1 MSELF
6 QIEASPVVSETT
18 EKKGK
23 KSSLKL
29 GPARTLWEA
38 KAIAEGA
45 EKYYF
50 FSDFVASLN
59 EVEAGVAPTDT
70 RLRPDQRE
78 RESQNANLT
87 EKGCCD
93 PISFKTP
100 FTNLFWVSYYDAPN
114 SGHKVA

>member
-1 MSELF
+1 M
-6 QIEASPVVSETT
+6 
-18 EKKGK
+18 
-23 KSSLKL
+23 

-78 RESQNANLT
+78 GEGQNANMT
-87 EKGCCD
+87 EKGILKVVVI
-93 PISFKTP
+93 PYISMKLSPTFFGYLYISFK
-100 FTNLFWVSYYDAPN
+100 L
-114 SGHKVA
+114 

>member
-1 MSELF
+1 MSVQNKNLF

-18 EKKGK
+18 DKKGK
-23 KSSLKL
+23 KSGLKL

-78 RESQNANLT
+78 GESRNANMT
-87 EKGCCD
+87 EKG
-93 PISFKTP
+93 I
-100 FTNLFWVSYYDAPN
+100 L
-114 SGHKVA
+114 KVV

>member
-1 MSELF
+1 M
-6 QIEASPVVSETT
+6 
-18 EKKGK
+18 
-23 KSSLKL
+23 

-78 RESQNANLT
+78 GEGQNVNMT
-87 EKGCCD
+87 EKGILKVVVI
-93 PISFKTP
+93 PYISMKLSPTFFGYLYISFK
-100 FTNLFWVSYYDAPN
+100 L
-114 SGHKVA
+114 

>member
-1 MSELF
+1 M
-6 QIEASPVVSETT
+6 SETT
-18 EKKGK
+18 DKKGK
-23 KSSLKL
+23 KSGLKL

-78 RESQNANLT
+78 GKSRNANMT
-87 EKGCCD
+87 GKGILIPQGCVI
-93 PISFKTP
+93 PIGRH
-100 FTNLFWVSYYDAPN
+100 L
-114 SGHKVA
+114 